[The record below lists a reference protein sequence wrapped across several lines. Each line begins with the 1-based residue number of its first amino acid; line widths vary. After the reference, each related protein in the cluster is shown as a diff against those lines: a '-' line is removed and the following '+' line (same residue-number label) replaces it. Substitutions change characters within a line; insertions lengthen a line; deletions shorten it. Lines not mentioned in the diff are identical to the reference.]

1 MIKRRRIR
9 CISQHRTN
17 LTRCHLNFVQSSGSF
32 FSTGSRLIPL
42 QLRISSFVS
51 SCNLQN
57 LNKTRCILFCSKCPL
72 VVKARWVL
80 KARVVCV
87 KYWACRFLIAYF
99 CNLVQPCCEEYVKY
113 WVSFY
118 ISDFILL
125 YPTPTTSSVLS
136 NSKRSFLYWTA
147 LKRGISG
154 MFVWQRASTPK
165 CNAFHIPVVLT
176 RI

>member
-1 MIKRRRIR
+1 MIKRCRIR

-17 LTRCHLNFVQSSGSF
+17 LTRCHLNFVHPKSSGPF

-57 LNKTRCILFCSKCPL
+57 LNKTRCILFGSKCPL
-72 VVKARWVL
+72 VVKARLVLL

-99 CNLVQPCCEEYVKY
+99 CTILWPCCEVYVQY
-113 WVSFY
+113 WGFVFLILYFCTLHQPRHLCCPILKEAFY
-118 ISDFILL
+118 IEMLG
-125 YPTPTTSSVLS
+125 
-136 NSKRSFLYWTA
+136 NEE
-147 LKRGISG
+147 
-154 MFVWQRASTPK
+154 
-165 CNAFHIPVVLT
+165 
-176 RI
+176 